1 MNFSIE
7 IKSKEFILSFYQ
19 VFDRIAPS
27 VKLSSFKDQLRLFM
41 KVFLM
46 KDDKKINVS
55 EEQLSM
61 LKNRMQLADKFLMV
75 KHF

>member
-1 MNFSIE
+1 
-7 IKSKEFILSFYQ
+7 
-19 VFDRIAPS
+19 
-27 VKLSSFKDQLRLFM
+27 M